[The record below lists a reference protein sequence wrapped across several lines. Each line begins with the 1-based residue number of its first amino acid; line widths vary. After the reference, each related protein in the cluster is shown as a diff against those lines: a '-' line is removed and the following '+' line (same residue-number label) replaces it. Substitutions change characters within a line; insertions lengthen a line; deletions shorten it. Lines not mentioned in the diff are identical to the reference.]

1 MANGLRAK
9 YRLTKF
15 DGRSVD
21 PGGIY
26 FILKLNSLHKDHAR
40 ASQEAA
46 LAYANEI
53 EGTIPE
59 LARDLRMV
67 VQELRGGGYSPS
79 WPTLVALDRK

>member
-15 DGRSVD
+15 DGRPVD
-21 PGGIY
+21 SMGVY
-26 FILKLNSLHKDHAR
+26 FILKLNSQHKDHAR

-67 VQELRGGGYSPS
+67 VKELREGGCSPS
-79 WPTLVALDRK
+79 WPTLISLDRK